1 MSDTGQVTDNSE
13 DSRLELR
20 TDGHLAELLYRKRGN
35 RLVLVHTDVPPE
47 LEGHGLGGALVQ
59 AAIDRAVAEDLTVV
73 PLCPFARLWLE
84 RHPDV
89 AARAT
94 IDWRQAGGGVPP
106 VPPGPPGPPG

>member
-1 MSDTGQVTDNSE
+1 MSDTGQVTDNTE

-20 TDGHLAELLYRKRGN
+20 ADGDLAELLYRKRGN
-35 RLVLVHTDVPPE
+35 RFVIVHTDVPPA
-47 LEGHGLGGALVQ
+47 LEGRGIGGALVR
-59 AAIDRAVAEDLTVV
+59 AAIDRAVAEDLTMV

-94 IDWRQAGGGVPP
+94 IDWRLAGGGG
-106 VPPGPPGPPG
+106 VPPGPPG